1 MRLQKLIY
9 QGIVWRG
16 LYYASVFVLNIL
28 IARVYRAE
36 ISGVFNYLLNNL
48 SFLLLITSLS
58 LESALAYFSSR
69 KEISS
74 HKLTGIAVLISFISA
89 FVSAVLIWLFVQRE
103 HPETEPG
110 FFIITFVYGLGVVF
124 TSYFSSLF
132 YSVQRVV
139 FPNIVLVLVNFA
151 VLAAGFYQFRLQLTT
166 LLPTD
171 LFLNVYL
178 ASFLVQG
185 LILAFAWGFGQHG
198 KQDLALPSAY
208 EMKKLFNYAFAAL
221 LANVIFFLVYRVDYW
236 FVKSFC
242 DDVALG
248 NYIQVSK
255 LGQIFLLLPSIVA
268 TAVFTRTAGGNQQQI
283 VPVIEIISRWLLV
296 LYALIVAAAALT
308 GYWLFPAVYG
318 PTFDKM
324 YWPFLLL
331 SPGILSLSTLSLLT
345 AFYAGNNRLGVNI
358 RGSVVALL
366 VIVAGSFIFIPKYG
380 INAAAMVSSIG
391 YICFQLYVLRQFT
404 KDYHPNVLDFFIPKL
419 SDWDRVKQ
427 FIRGHEDN

>member
-16 LYYASVFVLNIL
+16 LYFASVFVLNIV

-36 ISGVFNYLLNNL
+36 ISGIFNYLLNNL

-69 KEISS
+69 EEITP
-74 HKLTGIAVLISFISA
+74 HKLTGIAVLISFLSA
-89 FVSAVLIWLFVQRE
+89 FVSAVIIWLIVRSQNDE
-103 HPETEPG
+103 IEPG
-110 FFIITFVYGLGVVF
+110 FFVISFVYGLGVVF

-139 FPNIVLVLVNFA
+139 FPNVVLVVVNAA
-151 VLAAGFYQFRLQLTT
+151 VLGFAWYQFHQQRNVF
-166 LLPTD
+166 LPGD
-171 LFLNVYL
+171 SFLIVYL

-185 LILAFAWGFGQHG
+185 IILVFAWGLSQHR
-198 KQDLALPSAY
+198 KKDLALPTAY

-236 FVKSFC
+236 FVKTFC

-255 LGQIFLLLPSIVA
+255 LGQIFLMLPSIIA
-268 TAVFTRTAGGNQQQI
+268 TAVFVRTAGGSQEI
-283 VPVIEIISRWLLV
+283 VSVIEIISRWLLV
-296 LYALIVAAAALT
+296 LYALIVAVVALV

-318 PTFDKM
+318 PTFNEM
-324 YWPFLLL
+324 YLPFMLL

-345 AFYAGNNRLGVNI
+345 PFYAGKNKLGVNI
-358 RGSVVALL
+358 KGSIIALV
-366 VIVAGSFIFIPKYG
+366 VIVAGGFLFIPKYG
-380 INAAAMVSSIG
+380 INAAALVSSIG
-391 YICFQLYVLRQFT
+391 YICFQLYVLFQFR
-404 KDYHPNVLDFFIPKL
+404 KEYHPNVLDFFIPKL

-427 FIRGHEDN
+427 FIRRHEDN

>member
-16 LYYASVFVLNIL
+16 LYYASVFIINIV

-36 ISGVFNYLLNNL
+36 FSGVFNYLLNNL
-48 SFLLLITSLS
+48 SFLLLVTSVS
-58 LESALAYFSSR
+58 LESSLAYFSSR
-69 KEISS
+69 QEISP
-74 HKLTGIAVLISFISA
+74 HKLTGIAVLTSFFSA
-89 FVSAVLIWLFVQRE
+89 FVSAALIWLFVTRE
-103 HPETEPG
+103 NKEIEPG
-110 FFIITFVYGLGVVF
+110 FFIISFVYGLGVVF

-139 FPNIVLVLVNFA
+139 FPNIILVVVNFA
-151 VLAAGFYQFRLQLTT
+151 VLLVGWYYLELSPDRDSQRN
-166 LLPTD
+166 
-171 LFLNVYL
+171 LFLKLYL

-198 KQDLALPSAY
+198 KKDMALPSAY

-221 LANVIFFLVYRVDYW
+221 LANIIFFLVYRVDYW
-236 FVKSFC
+236 FVKTFC

-268 TAVFTRTAGGNQQQI
+268 TAVFTRTAGGNQEI
-283 VPVIEIISRWLLV
+283 VSVIEIISRWLLV
-296 LYALIVAAAALT
+296 LYALIVVAVALT

-318 PTFDKM
+318 PTFNQM
-324 YWPFLLL
+324 YLPFLLL

-345 AFYAGNNRLGVNI
+345 AFYAGKNKLGVNI
-358 RGSVVALL
+358 RGSMIALI

-380 INAAAMVSSIG
+380 INAAALVSSIG
-391 YICFQLYVLRQFT
+391 YICFQLYVLRQF
-404 KDYHPNVLDFFIPKL
+404 KKEYHPNVLDFFIPKL

-427 FIRGHEDN
+427 FIRRHEDN

>member
-16 LYYASVFVLNIL
+16 LYFASVFVLNIV
-28 IARVYRAE
+28 IARVYKADN
-36 ISGVFNYLLNNL
+36 SGIINYLINNL

-69 KEISS
+69 DEITPR
-74 HKLTGIAVLISFISA
+74 KLTGIALLISFFSA
-89 FVSAVLIWLFVQRE
+89 LVSAAIIWLIVIRE
-103 HPETEPG
+103 NENVDPG
-110 FFIITFVYGLGVVF
+110 FFLLAFLYGLGVVL

-151 VLAAGFYQFRLQLTT
+151 VLAVSIYLFK
-166 LLPTD
+166 LPHTA
-171 LFLNVYL
+171 FLPGDMFLKTYFL
-178 ASFLVQG
+178 SFLVQG
-185 LILAFAWGFGQHG
+185 LVLAIAWGVGQNDKG
-198 KQDLALPSAY
+198 LPRLPSPF

-221 LANVIFFLVYRVDYW
+221 LANIIFFLVYRVDYW
-236 FVKSFC
+236 FVKTFC

-255 LGQIFLLLPSIVA
+255 LGQIFLLLPSIIA
-268 TAVFTRTAGGNQQQI
+268 TAVFIRTAGGGKEI
-283 VPVIEIISRWLLV
+283 VSVIEIISRWLLV
-296 LYALIVAAAALT
+296 LYAFIVAVVALI

-318 PTFDKM
+318 STFNEM
-324 YWPFLLL
+324 YLPFMLL

-345 AFYAGNNRLGVNI
+345 PFYAGKNKLGINI
-358 RGSVVALL
+358 RGSLIALI

-380 INAAAMVSSIG
+380 INAAALVSSIG
-391 YICFQLYVLRQFT
+391 YICFQGYVLLQF
-404 KDYHPNVLDFFIPKL
+404 KKEYHPNVLDFFIPKL

-427 FIRGHEDN
+427 FIRRHEDN